1 MNAGRRALVRSR
13 ADVRPGR
20 SLRYGAM
27 RGRASFPI
35 VLAAITAVAI
45 SACGG
50 SGGSNS
56 TSGNGVASKSP
67 QQILSSAVTAAKGAK
82 SVHVAGTVKNGGQ
95 TIAIDLSI
103 TSGHGASGSIAEGNA
118 SFKLIEAGGAFYIQP
133 NARFLNEFTHSS
145 AAVQLL
151 RGKWL
156 KGSPSD
162 PSFQS
167 FAQLTSIKSLMGSLT
182 QNHGT
187 LSKGSTTT
195 INGAKAIALHSSK
208 GGTMYVAT
216 TGQPYPLQVSK
227 GSGSTVGKVTF
238 TDWNKQFSISA
249 PSNSVDLSK
258 LQSGG

>member
-1 MNAGRRALVRSR
+1 
-13 ADVRPGR
+13 
-20 SLRYGAM
+20 M
-27 RGRASFPI
+27 RGGKPSAI
-35 VLAAITAVAI
+35 ALAAITAAAI

-50 SGGSNS
+50 SGGSS
-56 TSGNGVASKSP
+56 SSSGNGVASQSP
-67 QQILSSAVTAAKGAK
+67 DQILASAVKAAQAAK
-82 SVHVAGTVKNGGQ
+82 SVHVSGTVNNGGQ
-95 TIAIDLSI
+95 SIAIDLSI
-103 TSGHGASGSIAEGNA
+103 TSGHGASGSIAEGGA

-133 NARFLNEFTHSS
+133 SPRFLAKFVHSK

-162 PSFQS
+162 TSFQS

-195 INGAKAIALHSSK
+195 VNGVKAIALQSSK

-216 TGQPYPLQVSK
+216 TGKPYPLEVSK
-227 GSGSTVGKVTF
+227 TSGSTHGKVTF
-238 TDWNKQFSISA
+238 SDYNKAFSISA
-249 PSNSVDLSK
+249 PGNSVDLDQ